1 MQGPPLTLLTLST
14 TGAVRQQGTPV
25 WAPLKRRQP
34 TNEEPMNQQKQ
45 WLAVAATKQPD
56 GEVTRSLHTV
66 YGSPLVIQP
75 SVRLVEDEN
84 GVRPGLERP
93 LDCPDVMLLVAP
105 GIESNIVLKE
115 VLELAARLIR
125 HAIRA
130 EKAGQEPAPRQLTK
144 TSPRSAGRFAALEA
158 SLQQELI
165 EAGATWLETGVEPE
179 PTCEPLWIGEVAK

>member
-1 MQGPPLTLLTLST
+1 
-14 TGAVRQQGTPV
+14 
-25 WAPLKRRQP
+25 
-34 TNEEPMNQQKQ
+34 MNQQKR

-84 GVRPGLERP
+84 GVRPGL
-93 LDCPDVMLLVAP
+93 DCPDVMLLVAP
-105 GIESNIVLKE
+105 GTELYFTLE
-115 VLELAARLIR
+115 EALELATHLIR

-130 EKAGQEPAPRQLTK
+130 ERAGQESAPRQLAK
-144 TSPRSAGRFAALEA
+144 TSSSHTGRFAVLEA

-165 EAGATWLETGVEPE
+165 EAGAMWLATGVEPE
-179 PTCEPLWIGEVAK
+179 PACEPVWIGEGER

>member
-1 MQGPPLTLLTLST
+1 
-14 TGAVRQQGTPV
+14 
-25 WAPLKRRQP
+25 
-34 TNEEPMNQQKQ
+34 MNQQKQ

-84 GVRPGLERP
+84 GVRPGLRRT

-105 GIESNIVLKE
+105 GTGLYFTLEE
-115 VLELAARLIR
+115 ALELAAHLIR

-130 EKAGQEPAPRQLTK
+130 EKAGQESAPRQLAK
-144 TSPRSAGRFAALEA
+144 TSSSRAGRFAALEA

-165 EAGATWLETGVEPE
+165 EAGATWLATGIEPE
-179 PTCEPLWIGEVAK
+179 PMCEPTWIGEGER